1 MSTEIILVL
10 MLLVLV
16 VGGYIIYRLYAQET
30 YEFTEDYYE
39 NLNEYRTVMLST
51 IANFI
56 QSKYWKGSPD
66 DPDAPEI
73 IPLQSGPDTSLISIN
88 LPGNKTISFEVNWT
102 TYKIHLTAQ
111 KLLDD
116 GEDGTEVIYHSAVV
130 RFKNGAV
137 VDFKDLLKFLNK
149 FESKIYDIKD
159 LTCEEIL
166 EVIASSEELQ
176 SLPIEQRKQMLFSVL
191 FDMADLITKNKRCSR
206 RQMNIMMS
214 RLFTYVIGNYREAL
228 VDYINEKKE

>member
-1 MSTEIILVL
+1 MSKEIIV
-10 MLLVLV
+10 LLVLLALV
-16 VGGYIIYRLYAQET
+16 AGGYLIYRLATRET

-39 NLNEYRTVMLST
+39 NINEYRTVMLST

-88 LPGNKTISFEVNWT
+88 LPDNRTISFEVNWT
-102 TYKIHLTAQ
+102 TYKIYITAQ
-111 KLLDD
+111 KLIDD
-116 GEDGTEVIYHSAVV
+116 GEAGTEVICHRGVI
-130 RFKNGAV
+130 RFKNGTI
-137 VDFKDLLKFLNK
+137 VDFKDLLGFLNK

-159 LTCEEIL
+159 FTCEELL
-166 EVIASSEELQ
+166 EAIASSEELQ
-176 SLPIEQRKQMLFSVL
+176 SLSIEQRRQMLFSVL

-206 RQMNIMMS
+206 RQMNVMMG
-214 RLFTYVIGNYREAL
+214 RLFTYVIGNYQEAL
-228 VDYINEKKE
+228 IDYVNKRKK

>member
-1 MSTEIILVL
+1 MSTEIIVMLVL
-10 MLLVLV
+10 LTLVA
-16 VGGYIIYRLYAQET
+16 GGYIIYRLVTRET

-39 NLNEYRTVMLST
+39 NINEYRTVMLST

-56 QSKYWKGSPD
+56 QSKYWKGSHD

-88 LPGNKTISFEVNWT
+88 LPGNRTISFEANWT
-102 TYKIHLTAQ
+102 TYKIYLTAQ
-111 KLLDD
+111 KLIDD
-116 GEDGTEVIYHSAVV
+116 GEAGTEVICYRDVI
-130 RFKNGAV
+130 RFKNGTV
-137 VDFKDLLKFLNK
+137 VDFKDLLEFLNK

-159 LTCEEIL
+159 FTCEELL

-176 SLPIEQRKQMLFSVL
+176 SLPLEQRKQMLFSVL
-191 FDMADLITKNKRCSR
+191 FDMTNLITKNKRCSR

-214 RLFTYVIGNYREAL
+214 RLFTYVIGNYRDAL
-228 VDYINEKKE
+228 INYINEKKK